1 MPLKQV
7 IWLNKACY
15 GGKGGCIHIWSG
27 KKFYK
32 LFHYVQDVR
41 KASMA
46 LKFLQ
51 VFEKSSFIIMYLFK
65 AKYENEVSLFYD
77 AASD

>member
-7 IWLNKACY
+7 VWLNKADY

-27 KKFYK
+27 KCFYK

-41 KASMA
+41 QASMA
-46 LKFLQ
+46 L
-51 VFEKSSFIIMYLFK
+51 
-65 AKYENEVSLFYD
+65 EVLTSL
-77 AASD
+77 